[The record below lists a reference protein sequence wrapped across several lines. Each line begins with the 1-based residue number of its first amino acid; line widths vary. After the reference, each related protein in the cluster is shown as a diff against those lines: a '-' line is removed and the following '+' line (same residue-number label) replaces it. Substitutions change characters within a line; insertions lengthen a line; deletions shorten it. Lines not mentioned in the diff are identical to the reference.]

1 MALLKDEII
10 VLKGINYSEAD
21 KIITVFSKNR
31 GKYSLIAKGVRKIE
45 SKNRPSIQTL
55 SHSSITYYEG
65 INLSVL
71 VEASLIFIPEVDK
84 EKMNNVA
91 KVLKLINKLAPEE
104 VEDVALFNE
113 LQIIVRKDYD
123 LRSVNKFR
131 IWVLEHLGF
140 LSDMRKCNLC
150 GKSEDINKI
159 DFNKMIVV
167 CDNCISA
174 KVTARNFADIKDIKY
189 ESLVFDNAI
198 DKYIDNIIEGG
209 ND

>member
-65 INLSVL
+65 TNLSVL
-71 VEASLIFIPEVDK
+71 VEASLIYIPEVDK

-91 KVLKLINKLAPEE
+91 KVLRLINKLAPEE
-104 VEDVALFNE
+104 VEDVELFNA
-113 LQIIVRKDYD
+113 LQRIVKQDYD

-140 LSDMRKCNLC
+140 LSDMRKCNVC
-150 GKSEDINKI
+150 GKSDKINKI
-159 DFNKMIVV
+159 DLNRMIVI
-167 CDNCISA
+167 CDNCLGS
-174 KVTARNFADIKDIKY
+174 KVTIRNLSEIRDIKY
-189 ESLVFDNAI
+189 ESLAFDNAI

-209 ND
+209 NE